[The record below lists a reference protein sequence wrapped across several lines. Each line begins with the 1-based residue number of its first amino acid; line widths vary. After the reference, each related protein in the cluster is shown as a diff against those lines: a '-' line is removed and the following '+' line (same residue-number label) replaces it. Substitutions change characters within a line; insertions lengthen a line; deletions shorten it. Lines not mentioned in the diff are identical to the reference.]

1 MSEAKAVRMVFGTF
15 FEWCLGHLGRGKIKG
30 MAWQHSMC
38 KSTHQARTS
47 QRRPWPTRTM
57 LLGLQGSGFDGGF
70 GFESSR
76 HLCWSGAQGVE
87 SLGCCVGLCRCV
99 YIHTYIQLYI
109 YIYNIHIYIYIYIC
123 MYVCMHTCMY
133 VCLLKCVYIYT
144 YTSPICQ
151 LLVCSNTRH
160 ENNRW
165 LKL

>member
-109 YIYNIHIYIYIYIC
+109 YIFTIYIYIYIYIC

-133 VCLLKCVYIYT
+133 VCMFIKMCIYIYI
-144 YTSPICQ
+144 YKSNLPTSG
-151 LLVCSNTRH
+151 LLEHPT
-160 ENNRW
+160 
-165 LKL
+165 